1 MDREQLRYMTRH
13 HCSGI
18 ECVLQ
23 DGHPVMPLWCVRGW
37 GRIEV
42 CLAVGIKN
50 SILTVT
56 ILYQHQKI

>member
-37 GRIEV
+37 DTIEV
-42 CLAVGIKN
+42 CLPHTSKYNICSGNK
-50 SILTVT
+50 
-56 ILYQHQKI
+56 K